1 MRQADLEVCALDTET
16 HLIEPGKL
24 APTLVCVSYC
34 DGEKTGLLHRNE
46 IESQI
51 ENLLKNR
58 NIKIVGHNIAFDM
71 GVLAQNDLKLIPHIF
86 QAYDEGRI
94 EDTQIREQLLDI
106 ARGCFRGVYRDPDN
120 KKHRREYSLASISKR
135 ELGVEL
141 EKDDWRLRYAELTDV
156 SICDWPEGAKD
167 YSRLDAQIT
176 HQIFMHQEEAAKK
189 YEHYS
194 PGYIGG
200 SLLSDS
206 AAQARAAFA
215 LHLFSCRGVITDR
228 SHVENL
234 ESSIV
239 DTMETAKANMK
250 SHGLLHPNGTK
261 NLKVIRSQIEN
272 CLGDKAPRTAKGSIK
287 TDDQTLMKCDHP
299 GLDSLKEFKAAEKLN
314 STWMKYLKLGI
325 TKPIQPYY
333 NVLVETGRTSCRSPN
348 LQNPHRAQGLRE
360 CFIPRPGFYF
370 AACDY
375 TALEMC
381 TLAQV
386 CIWLFGGSNLAAAI
400 NDGIDPHLKLAAQI
414 LGLTYDQAYEDFCI
428 GDNKIREMRQL
439 AKAANFGY
447 PGGMGADAFRTY
459 AAGYGVKLSLPQSEN
474 LRRDW
479 FEAWPEMRKYF
490 DHISSIT
497 KSPDQTLKQFVSN
510 RHRGGI
516 RFTSACNSYFQG
528 LAADG
533 AKAATYNVVRK
544 CYSDSTSDL
553 YGTRPIMFI
562 HDEIIA
568 EVPKRDAAKAAEEL
582 SKTMRESMQVY
593 TPDVKIKTSVALM
606 DRWYKNAD
614 ESRNENGE
622 LILWEG

>member
-1 MRQADLEVCALDTET
+1 MRQADLQVCAIDTET

-24 APTLVCVSYC
+24 APVLVCVSYC
-34 DGEKTGLLHRNE
+34 DGEKTGLLHRTE
-46 IESQI
+46 IGSQI
-51 ENLLKNR
+51 ENLLKSSH
-58 NIKIVGHNIAFDM
+58 IKIVGHNIAFDM
-71 GVLAQNDLKLIPHIF
+71 AVLAQNDLKLIPAIF
-86 QAYDEGRI
+86 AAYNEGRI

-106 ARGCFRGVYRDPDN
+106 ARGCYRGVYRDPEN

-135 ELGVEL
+135 ELGIEL
-141 EKDDWRLRYAELTDV
+141 EKDDWRLRYAELTDIP
-156 SICDWPEGAKD
+156 ICDWPEGAKD
-167 YSRLDAQIT
+167 YSRMDAQIT
-176 HQIFMHQEEAAKK
+176 HQIYMRQNETAKK
-189 YEHYS
+189 FEHLS
-194 PGYIGG
+194 TGYRGE
-200 SLLSDS
+200 SVLSDS
-206 AAQARAAFA
+206 AAQSRAAFA
-215 LHLFSCRGVITDR
+215 LHLMSCRGVITDP

-239 DTMETAKANMK
+239 DTMATAKERMK

-261 NLKVIRSQIEN
+261 NLKKIRSEIEN
-272 CLGDKAPRTAKGSIK
+272 CLGTKTPRTDKGSIK
-287 TDDQTLMKCDHP
+287 TDDQTLIKCDHP

-314 STWMKYLKLGI
+314 STWMKHLKLGM

-333 NVLVETGRTSCRSPN
+333 NVLVETGRTSCRGPN

-386 CIWLFGGSNLAAAI
+386 CIWLFGGSNLATAI
-400 NDGIDPHLKLAAQI
+400 NDGIDPHLKLAAQMSDI
-414 LGLTYDQAYEDFCI
+414 DYKQAQERMGT

-459 AAGYGVKLSLPQSEN
+459 AAGYGVKLSLSQSEN

-497 KSPDQTLKQFVSN
+497 KTPEKTLKQFVSN

-533 AKAATYNVVRK
+533 AKSALYHVARK
-544 CYSDSTSDL
+544 CYNDRASDL

-582 SKTMRESMQVY
+582 SSTMRESMQVY
-593 TPDVKIKTSVALM
+593 TPDVKIQTSIALM
-606 DRWYKNAD
+606 DRWYKGAD